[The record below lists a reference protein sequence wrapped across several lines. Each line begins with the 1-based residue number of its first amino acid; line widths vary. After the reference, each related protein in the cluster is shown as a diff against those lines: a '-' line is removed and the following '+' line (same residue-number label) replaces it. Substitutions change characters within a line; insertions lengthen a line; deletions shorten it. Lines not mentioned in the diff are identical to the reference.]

1 MKCEAQRQEW
11 RICLPRASINKATT
25 RFISD
30 DTIYMVFKTVCY
42 DETEDDPWHYLP
54 SVQQGRLT
62 DEMKPKRI
70 NMRKH
75 ASEAFENHPE
85 LQLCSDLN
93 PQNLRFFPRGG

>member
-11 RICLPRASINKATT
+11 RICLPRASISKATT

-30 DTIYMVFKTVCY
+30 DTIYMVFKIVCY

-54 SVQQGRLT
+54 SVQQGCLT
-62 DEMKPKRI
+62 DEMKPKRV

-75 ASEAFENHPE
+75 ASEAF
-85 LQLCSDLN
+85 
-93 PQNLRFFPRGG
+93 